1 MAMSRIF
8 VPTRAPEDWQTF
20 LAEPEKQWR
29 TGFSARTL
37 AYCWEAADGFPV
49 EVSHV
54 FEQSSVVAFEQVE
67 LLLAFPEYKVALPGG
82 GTASQNDLFV
92 LARNKHQQLITIM
105 VEGKV
110 AEPFGQSVGVWFK
123 GTPSA
128 GKQARLQFIKDQ
140 LQLSDVPSEIRYQLL
155 HRAVSAVI
163 EAKRFG
169 ALSAVMLVHSFSKT
183 NQWFEDFQNFVGLFG
198 ASATINRVS
207 FLKTLDEVNLYA
219 AWVHGDERF
228 LNV

>member
-1 MAMSRIF
+1 MSRIF
-8 VPTRAPEDWQTF
+8 VPTRAPEDWQAF
-20 LAEPEKQWR
+20 LAKPEKQWR

-37 AYCWEAADGFPV
+37 AYCWEAAKGFPP
-49 EVSHV
+49 EVAAV
-54 FEQSSVVAFEQVE
+54 FQQSSVDAFEQVD

-82 GTASQNDLFV
+82 GAASQNDLFV

-110 AEPFGQSVGVWFK
+110 AEPFDESVGAWFK
-123 GTPSA
+123 DTPSA

-140 LQLSDVPSEIRYQLL
+140 LQLSHVPSEIRYQLL
-155 HRAVSAVI
+155 HRAVSSVI

-169 ALSAVMLVHSFSKT
+169 AVNAVMLVHSFSKT

-198 ASATINRVS
+198 PSATINRLS
-207 FLKTLDEVNLYA
+207 FLRTLDEVNLYT